1 MKRLL
6 LFAMGAM
13 VSMTSF
19 AQEEVDVTH
28 YIQNAGFDEDLTFQA
43 DGKMKDAIT
52 TNHSLSERSWAY
64 IAADSTV
71 YAKPKESSSQQRKDG
86 RSKLDAVNG
95 FAGRVNGWTLTTG
108 SAFPACEWTY
118 FGTVP
123 YALGADAVPIADDG
137 DTYLLVPEKPEAAN
151 GEDNIGFAYLRAGWG
166 GKATYKQTVKLPC
179 AVYRLEY
186 WSININPSASKGKNL
201 SKVTCRKDTWPDET
215 GFNSTEWTKHEIEFT
230 PTAEFTME
238 FGFESEGGS
247 GSNPF
252 LCIDGIKLYKIGE
265 ADRDEINM
273 SDIFDMAD
281 ECQSLAGEATALG
294 ATALAEYIGDY
305 GMELEDTDLEGDEL
319 EAAVKTADARMAEIR
334 EAIAQVEKVVAM
346 LEKMDNLM
354 KEKDFPGKDAFQ
366 TAYEKI
372 LGYIEGTP
380 VEGEDIV
387 AEILGAVE
395 EANDAIK
402 AYYMSQMDTASETN
416 PADFTVFVNHNWF
429 IKDEYAPVFEDGS
442 WVFPHAD
449 EGGYTDGS
457 SNDDFSSEGWTV
469 TGTYTGGDQRL
480 NYKFGYPCWNAW
492 GSGINGTI
500 AVGQTIEGLPNGYY
514 TVSAMLVTQSGYL
527 TDQHVYAES
536 SSEKKIS
543 APLTS
548 EGWDEGN
555 WETVAMTAEQKVL
568 VVDGKLTI
576 GAEGTG
582 TGEGSAGWFCAT
594 NFQLNFLGL
603 ASDDV
608 INEAVKKALNDKVV
622 EANDFVATMHF
633 KADQKALNDTVAK
646 YKDAEGKDAII
657 AATGIINAALT
668 EAKASEAKY
677 LEYLPA
683 ETPEDITGKTL
694 LWVKEILDGNEVEG
708 KIKLGASKP
717 IVQFAYDYV
726 QGWMVSDTAT
736 YKEFDATVD
745 LLKNYVN
752 TYAPV
757 FEEADALSQKAGSEA
772 KTILENLMNRQKG
785 ELTAEMK
792 DASEV
797 NKYVAA
803 LKEIIYEINKQV
815 MWEEDQNATDFT
827 AFIQNPNAEAIDGW
841 TFVMGNGD
849 GNGEKSGQWYDGSN
863 TRYFDSYNGG
873 GLKDFMASQLITGL
887 PNGTYKVGAYVRTPA
902 EGAYIFAGT
911 ATDTTF
917 VEIPLN
923 YHATVTESTGEDTTV
938 VASDKWGPI
947 WEDAKVIMEDNDKY
961 NALSPEEQERIDAI
975 YNANN
980 GEGRGWKTLEIP
992 SVEVKEHELFIGM
1005 MTGTEASKT
1014 EKVFTGGWFSTGGWT
1029 LTLVQAGDNA
1039 GWNGPITGIQNIE
1052 SNMKVDGI
1060 YTLTGVKA
1068 DKLQRGINIVV
1079 RNGKVQKV
1087 LVK

>member
-1 MKRLL
+1 
-6 LFAMGAM
+6 
-13 VSMTSF
+13 
-19 AQEEVDVTH
+19 
-28 YIQNAGFDEDLTFQA
+28 
-43 DGKMKDAIT
+43 
-52 TNHSLSERSWAY
+52 
-64 IAADSTV
+64 
-71 YAKPKESSSQQRKDG
+71 
-86 RSKLDAVNG
+86 
-95 FAGRVNGWTLTTG
+95 
-108 SAFPACEWTY
+108 
-118 FGTVP
+118 
-123 YALGADAVPIADDG
+123 
-137 DTYLLVPEKPEAAN
+137 
-151 GEDNIGFAYLRAGWG
+151 
-166 GKATYKQTVKLPC
+166 
-179 AVYRLEY
+179 
-186 WSININPSASKGKNL
+186 
-201 SKVTCRKDTWPDET
+201 
-215 GFNSTEWTKHEIEFT
+215 
-230 PTAEFTME
+230 
-238 FGFESEGGS
+238 
-247 GSNPF
+247 
-252 LCIDGIKLYKIGE
+252 
-265 ADRDEINM
+265 
-273 SDIFDMAD
+273 
-281 ECQSLAGEATALG
+281 
-294 ATALAEYIGDY
+294 
-305 GMELEDTDLEGDEL
+305 
-319 EAAVKTADARMAEIR
+319 
-334 EAIAQVEKVVAM
+334 
-346 LEKMDNLM
+346 
-354 KEKDFPGKDAFQ
+354 
-366 TAYEKI
+366 
-372 LGYIEGTP
+372 
-380 VEGEDIV
+380 
-387 AEILGAVE
+387 
-395 EANDAIK
+395 
-402 AYYMSQMDTASETN
+402 MDTASETN

-815 MWEEDQNATDFT
+815 MWEEDQNAKDFT
-827 AFIQNPNAEAIDGW
+827 AFIQNPNAEAVDGW